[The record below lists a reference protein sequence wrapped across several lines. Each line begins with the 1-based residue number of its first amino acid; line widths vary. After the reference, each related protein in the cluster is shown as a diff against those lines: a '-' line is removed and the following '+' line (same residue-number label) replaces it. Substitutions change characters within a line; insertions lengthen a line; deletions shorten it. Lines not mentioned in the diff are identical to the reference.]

1 MTRPD
6 LTTCDREPIHIPGS
20 IQPHGALLC
29 VRPADGVIV
38 QASDNLAAF
47 LGLEPSPAQTLAKLT
62 GGDTLQDRLRLWWP
76 SDEPSLFV
84 TQALAGRTLNVVA
97 HRSDG
102 LIVLELEE
110 ASDAAQDTNENLYG
124 KLRGFLTDLPL
135 IAQWQELCHRAAAE
149 VRALTGFDRVLVY
162 RFDQDWN
169 GVVVAEVNNGEL
181 PVYLDLRF
189 PASDIPSQAREL
201 YRLNRVR
208 IIPDAHYAPV
218 PVTPAANPLTGGPLD
233 LSFSVLRSVSPV
245 HVEYMRNMKTDASM
259 SVSII
264 ADGRLWGLISCHHSA
279 PLQVPIQVRNACD
292 FLAQIL
298 ALQLVSRI
306 RIEDADRRIELEG
319 VQGGLLARM
328 SDAQVFADVLKR
340 ESAAW
345 LGLAAAAGAAFI
357 SNDSLVTA
365 GQTPADDD
373 IRSIAKWLNDRDD
386 GDVFATDALG
396 SLMPAAVEMTA
407 VASGLLAVSI
417 SELYPSYILWFR
429 PEVVRTVT
437 WAGDPTKPVSADD
450 ERLHPRQS
458 FANWKEQVRGRSRHW
473 QVAEIE
479 TARGFREGVI
489 QIVLR
494 RAEERAQLT
503 SDLERSN
510 KELEAFSYS
519 ISHDLRAP
527 FRHIV
532 GYSELLKERS
542 KTALDDKSRHYLDSI
557 AEAAVSAGRL
567 VDDLLNFSHLGR
579 ANLSR
584 EPVDMNKL
592 VAEVRR
598 SLGPEAEGRTIRWEI
613 GALPSAWG
621 DPTLLRQV
629 LMNLIDNAIKY
640 TRPRDEAVISVSG
653 QHREGESLFTVK
665 DNGVGFDIAYGEKMF
680 GVFQRLQR
688 EEDFEGTGIGLALA
702 RRVIDRHGGRIW
714 AEGELGQGASFSFS
728 LPAQERKP
736 IRG

>member
-1 MTRPD
+1 MTRVD

-29 VRPADGVIV
+29 VRPGDGVIV

-47 LGLEPSPAQTLAKLT
+47 LGSGGLPARTLAELA
-62 GGDTLQDRLRLWWP
+62 GGGTLQDRLGLWWS
-76 SDEPSLFV
+76 SDEPSLFL
-84 TQALAGRTLNVVA
+84 TPALAGRTRNVVA

-110 ASDAAQDTNENLYG
+110 ASDAAQDSAENLYG

-135 IAQWQELCHRAAAE
+135 IVRWQELCQRAAAE
-149 VRALTGFDRVLVY
+149 VQALTGFDRVLIY

-169 GVVVAEVNNGEL
+169 GIVLAEANNGEL

-218 PVTPAANPLTGGPLD
+218 PVAPAANPLTGRPLD
-233 LSFSVLRSVSPV
+233 LSFAVLRSVSPV

-279 PLQVPIQVRNACD
+279 PRQVPIQVRNACD

-328 SDAQVFADVLKR
+328 SDAMVFADVLKS

-345 LGLAAAAGAAFI
+345 LGLADAAGAAFV
-357 SNDSLVTA
+357 SNDHLVTV

-373 IRSIAKWLNDRDD
+373 IRSITKWLDQRNG

-396 SLMPAAVEMTA
+396 SLMPNASEMTT

-429 PEVVRTVT
+429 PEVVQTVT
-437 WAGDPTKPVSADD
+437 WAGDPTKPVSAND

-458 FANWKEQVRGRSRHW
+458 FASWKEQVRGRSRPW

-479 TARGFREGVI
+479 TAHGFREGVI

-532 GYSELLKERS
+532 GYSELLKERA
-542 KTALDDKSRHYLDSI
+542 KTALDDKSRH
-557 AEAAVSAGRL
+557 
-567 VDDLLNFSHLGR
+567 
-579 ANLSR
+579 
-584 EPVDMNKL
+584 
-592 VAEVRR
+592 
-598 SLGPEAEGRTIRWEI
+598 
-613 GALPSAWG
+613 
-621 DPTLLRQV
+621 
-629 LMNLIDNAIKY
+629 
-640 TRPRDEAVISVSG
+640 
-653 QHREGESLFTVK
+653 
-665 DNGVGFDIAYGEKMF
+665 
-680 GVFQRLQR
+680 
-688 EEDFEGTGIGLALA
+688 
-702 RRVIDRHGGRIW
+702 
-714 AEGELGQGASFSFS
+714 
-728 LPAQERKP
+728 
-736 IRG
+736 

>member
-1 MTRPD
+1 MTRVD

-29 VRPADGVIV
+29 VRPGDGVIV

-47 LGLEPSPAQTLAKLT
+47 LGPGRAPAQTLAELT
-62 GGDTLQDRLRLWWP
+62 GGDTLQDRLDLWWP
-76 SDEPSLFV
+76 SDEPSLFL
-84 TQALAGRTLNVVA
+84 TQALAGRTRNVVA

-110 ASDAAQDTNENLYG
+110 ASDAARDTAENLYG

-135 IAQWQELCHRAAAE
+135 IIRWQELCQRAAAE
-149 VRALTGFDRVLVY
+149 VQALTGFDRVLIY
-162 RFDQDWN
+162 RFDEDWN
-169 GVVVAEVNNGEL
+169 GVVLAEANNGEL

-218 PVTPAANPLTGGPLD
+218 PVTPTANPLTGRPLD
-233 LSFSVLRSVSPV
+233 LSFAVLRSVSPV

-279 PLQVPIQVRNACD
+279 PRQVPIQVRNACD

-328 SDAQVFADVLKR
+328 SDAMVFADVLKS

-345 LGLAAAAGAAFI
+345 LGLADAAGAAFV
-357 SNDSLVTA
+357 SNDRLVTV

-373 IRSIAKWLNDRDD
+373 IRSIAKWLDQRDG

-396 SLMPAAVEMTA
+396 SLMPNAGEMTA

-429 PEVVRTVT
+429 PEVVQTVT
-437 WAGDPTKPVSADD
+437 WAGDPTKPVSAND

-458 FANWKEQVRGRSRHW
+458 FASWKEQVRGRSRPW

-479 TARGFREGVI
+479 TAHGFREGVI

-532 GYSELLKERS
+532 GYSELLKERA
-542 KTALDDKSRHYLDSI
+542 KTALDDKSRHYVDSI
-557 AEAAVSAGRL
+557 VEAAVSAGRL

-584 EPVDMNKL
+584 SRVDMNKL

-598 SLGPEAEGRTIRWEI
+598 SLAPEAEGRTIRWEI
-613 GALPSAWG
+613 GALPAAWG

-640 TRPRDEAVISVSG
+640 TRPRDEAVISISG
-653 QHREGESLFTVK
+653 QHREGESLFTIK

-714 AEGELGQGASFSFS
+714 AEGELGHGASFFFS